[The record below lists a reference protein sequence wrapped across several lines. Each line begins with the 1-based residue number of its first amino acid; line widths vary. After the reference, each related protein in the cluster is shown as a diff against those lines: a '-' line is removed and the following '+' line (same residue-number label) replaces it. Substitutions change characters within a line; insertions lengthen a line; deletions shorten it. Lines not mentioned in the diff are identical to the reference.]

1 MAYDRYN
8 KFTMNGNSLIVPF
21 IEIDKK
27 DTDLYVYYKVGKTRL
42 DLLSYQYYN
51 DANYDWLI
59 LQANPQYGALE
70 YKIPDGARLRIPYP
84 LSTTLT
90 KYNDGID
97 EYEKLNG
104 LTE

>member
-8 KFTMNGNSLIVPF
+8 RFTMNGKSLIVPF
-21 IEIDKK
+21 IKIAEK
-27 DTDLYVYYKVGKTRL
+27 DTDLYTYYKVGQTRL

-51 DANYDWLI
+51 DANYDWII

-84 LSTTLT
+84 LSTTLV
-90 KYNDGID
+90 KYNEGID
-97 EYEKLNG
+97 EYEKLNS